1 MSYLLY
7 SQAAQHGQ
15 LTGLRQPQTPCPL
28 KLHEPVP
35 VTLHPAA
42 VYLSS
47 LSEGSRRSMLSSLNA
62 IARLLTEG
70 ECDAFSLDWSKLR
83 YHHTAA
89 VRTALKQRLAPT
101 TTNKMLVAL
110 RRVLKEAYRLDLIDA
125 KDYHKAVDISNVK
138 GTGKLR
144 GRALSISEIESLIE
158 CCNQQGDAMSL
169 RDAAVIAIL
178 RCCGIRRQE
187 IARLNLEDLDLATGE
202 LTIQRG
208 KGGKFRIVYLTTEA
222 IAMIEDWLEIRGYLP
237 GALICPVN
245 KGGKVTQRHFAE
257 DGDGIYKL
265 VKARAISAGV
275 KHFSPHDFR
284 RTFCSDLL
292 ASGEDIFTV
301 QELAGHVSPATTA
314 KYDRRGEAR
323 KRLAVMQL
331 KFR

>member
-7 SQAAQHGQ
+7 SQAEQ
-15 LTGLRQPQTPCPL
+15 L
-28 KLHEPVP
+28 KLHKPVP

-47 LSEGSRRSMLSSLNA
+47 LSEGSRRTMLYSLNA
-62 IARLLTEG
+62 IAELLTDG

-89 VRTALKQRLAPT
+89 VRTAFKERLAPT

-110 RRVLKEAYRLDLIDA
+110 RRVLTEAFRLDLMNANDF
-125 KDYHKAVDISNVK
+125 HKAVDIPKVK

-144 GRALSISEIESLIE
+144 GRALTLDEIESLIE
-158 CCNQQGDAMSL
+158 SCHQQGNAL
-169 RDAAVIAIL
+169 GFRDAAIIAIL
-178 RCCGIRRQE
+178 RCGGIRRQE
-187 IARLNLEDLDLATGE
+187 IVRLNLDDLNLKTGE
-202 LTIQRG
+202 LTVNRG
-208 KGGKFRIVYLTTEA
+208 KGNKYRLVYLTDEA
-222 IAMIEDWLEIRGYLP
+222 IAMIEDWLSKRGNVP

-245 KGGKVTQRHFAE
+245 RGGNITIRHFAS

-292 ASGEDIFTV
+292 EFGEDVFTV
-301 QELAGHVSPATTA
+301 QELAGHTSPVTTA
-314 KYDRRGEAR
+314 RYDKRGEGR
-323 KRLAVMQL
+323 KRRAVKHL
-331 KFR
+331 KFK

>member
-7 SQAAQHGQ
+7 SQAAQ
-15 LTGLRQPQTPCPL
+15 L

-62 IARLLTEG
+62 IARLLTEE

-110 RRVLKEAYRLDLIDA
+110 RRVLTEAYRLDLIEA
-125 KDYHKAVDISNVK
+125 SDYHKAVDLANVK

-144 GRALSISEIESLIE
+144 GRALSTNEIESLID
-158 CCNQQGDAMSL
+158 CCYEQGGAIAI

-178 RCCGIRRQE
+178 RCGGIRRQE
-187 IARLNLEDLDLATGE
+187 IVQLNLDDLDLATGE
-202 LTIQRG
+202 LTIHRG
-208 KGGKFRIVYLTTEA
+208 KGGKFRLVYLTTEA
-222 IAMIEDWLEIRGYLP
+222 IEMIEDWLEVRGNLS
-237 GALICPVN
+237 GSLICPVN
-245 KGGKVTQRHFAE
+245 KGGKVILRHFAR

-265 VKARAISAGV
+265 VKARALSAGV

-292 ASGEDIFTV
+292 AEGEDVFTV
-301 QELAGHVSPATTA
+301 QELAGHASPVTTA
-314 KYDRRGEAR
+314 KYDRRGEGR
-323 KRLAVMQL
+323 KRRAVKRL

>member
-1 MSYLLY
+1 MLY
-7 SQAAQHGQ
+7 SQAEQ
-15 LTGLRQPQTPCPL
+15 L

-47 LSEGSRRSMLSSLNA
+47 LSEGSRRTMLSSLNA
-62 IARLLTEG
+62 IAHLLTEG
-70 ECDAFSLDWSKLR
+70 ECDAFALDWSKLR

-110 RRVLKEAYRLDLIDA
+110 RQVLTVAYRLDLIEA
-125 KDYHKAVDISNVK
+125 SDYHKAVDISNVK
-138 GTGKLR
+138 GTGQLR
-144 GRALSISEIESLIE
+144 GRALTTDEIKSLID
-158 CCNQQGDAMSL
+158 CCYEKGNEIAL

-178 RCCGIRRQE
+178 RCGGIRRQE
-187 IARLNLEDLDLATGE
+187 MVRLELDDLDIITGE
-202 LTIQRG
+202 LAIRRG
-208 KGGKFRIVYLTTEA
+208 KGGKFRLVYLTRDA
-222 IAMIEDWLEIRGYLP
+222 IATIEDWLEVRGDAP

-245 KGGKVTQRHFAE
+245 KGGKVTLRHFAE

-292 ASGEDIFTV
+292 EFGEDVFTV
-301 QELAGHVSPATTA
+301 QELAGHASPATTA
-314 KYDRRGEAR
+314 KYDRRGEGR
-323 KRLAVMQL
+323 KRRAVKRL

>member
-7 SQAAQHGQ
+7 SQAAQ
-15 LTGLRQPQTPCPL
+15 L

-47 LSEGSRRSMLSSLNA
+47 LSQGSRRSMLSSLNA

-110 RRVLKEAYRLDLIDA
+110 RRVLTEAYRLDLIDA
-125 KDYHKAVDISNVK
+125 NDFHKAVDISNVK

-144 GRALSISEIESLIE
+144 GRALTGGEIESLIS
-158 CCNQQGDAMSL
+158 CCHEQGGAIAI
-169 RDAAVIAIL
+169 RDAAVLAIL
-178 RCCGIRRQE
+178 RCGGIRRQE
-187 IARLNLEDLDLATGE
+187 LVRLQIADLDLATGE
-202 LTIQRG
+202 LTIERG
-208 KGGKFRIVYLTTEA
+208 KGGKFRIVYLTNEA
-222 IAMIEDWLEIRGYLP
+222 IAMVEEWLEIRGNHP

-245 KGGKVTQRHFAE
+245 KGGNITLRHFAE

-265 VKARAISAGV
+265 VKARATMAGV

-292 ASGEDIFTV
+292 AEGEDVFTV
-301 QELAGHVSPATTA
+301 QELAGHASPATTA
-314 KYDRRGEAR
+314 KYDRRGEGR
-323 KRLAVMQL
+323 KRRAVKRL
-331 KFR
+331 KFK

>member
-1 MSYLLY
+1 VSYLLY
-7 SQAAQHGQ
+7 SQAEQ
-15 LTGLRQPQTPCPL
+15 L

-47 LSEGSRRSMLSSLNA
+47 LSEGSRRTMLSSLNA
-62 IARLLTEG
+62 IAHLLTEG
-70 ECDAFSLDWSKLR
+70 ECDAFALDWSKLR

-110 RRVLKEAYRLDLIDA
+110 RQVLTVAYRLDLIEA
-125 KDYHKAVDISNVK
+125 SDYHKAVDISNVK
-138 GTGKLR
+138 GTGQLR
-144 GRALSISEIESLIE
+144 GRALTTDEIKSLID
-158 CCNQQGDAMSL
+158 CCYEQGNEIAL

-178 RCCGIRRQE
+178 RCGGIRRQE
-187 IARLNLEDLDLATGE
+187 MVRLELDDLDLKTGE
-202 LTIQRG
+202 LAIRRG
-208 KGGKFRIVYLTTEA
+208 KGGKFRLVYLTRDA
-222 IAMIEDWLEIRGYLP
+222 IATIEDWLEVRCDAP

-245 KGGKVTQRHFAE
+245 KGGKVTLRHFAE

-292 ASGEDIFTV
+292 EFGEDVFTV
-301 QELAGHVSPATTA
+301 QELAGHASPATTA
-314 KYDRRGEAR
+314 KYDRRGEGR
-323 KRLAVMQL
+323 KRRAVKRL

>member
-7 SQAAQHGQ
+7 SQAEQ
-15 LTGLRQPQTPCPL
+15 L

-47 LSEGSRRSMLSSLNA
+47 LSEGSRRTMLSSLNA
-62 IARLLTEG
+62 IARLLTEE

-110 RRVLKEAYRLDLIDA
+110 RRVLTEAYRLDLIDA
-125 KDYHKAVDISNVK
+125 NDFHKAVDISNVK

-144 GRALSISEIESLIE
+144 GRALTTSEIESLIE
-158 CCNQQGDAMSL
+158 CCYEQGGAMSSTSSAIAK

-178 RCCGIRRQE
+178 RCGGIRRQE
-187 IARLNLEDLDLATGE
+187 LVRLQIADLDLVTGE
-202 LTIQRG
+202 LSIERG
-208 KGGKFRIVYLTTEA
+208 KGGKFRIVYLTNEA
-222 IAMIEDWLEIRGYLP
+222 IAMIKDWLEIRGNHP

-245 KGGKVTQRHFAE
+245 KGGNITLRHFAE

-265 VKARAISAGV
+265 VKARAMSAGV

-292 ASGEDIFTV
+292 AEGEDVFTV
-301 QELAGHVSPATTA
+301 QELAGHASPATTA
-314 KYDRRGEAR
+314 KYDRRGEGR
-323 KRLAVMQL
+323 KRRAVKRL

>member
-7 SQAAQHGQ
+7 SQAEQ
-15 LTGLRQPQTPCPL
+15 L

-47 LSEGSRRSMLSSLNA
+47 LSEGSRRTMLSSLNE

-70 ECDAFSLDWSKLR
+70 ECDAFALDWSKLR

-110 RRVLKEAYRLDLIDA
+110 RRVLTEAYRLDLIDA

-138 GTGKLR
+138 GTGQLR
-144 GRALSISEIESLIE
+144 GRALTTSEIESLIS
-158 CCNQQGDAMSL
+158 CCQEQKSAIAL
-169 RDAAVIAIL
+169 RDAAAIAIL
-178 RCCGIRRQE
+178 RCGGIRRQE
-187 IARLNLEDLDLATGE
+187 MVQMKLDDLDLKTGE
-202 LTIQRG
+202 LTIRQG
-208 KGGKFRIVYLTTEA
+208 KGGKFRLVYLTDEA
-222 IAMIEDWLEIRGYLP
+222 IALVEDWLEIRDYAP

-245 KGGKVTQRHFAE
+245 KGGKVTLRHFAA

-265 VKARAISAGV
+265 VKARAMMAGV

-292 ASGEDIFTV
+292 EFGEDVFTV
-301 QELAGHVSPATTA
+301 QELAGHASPATTA
-314 KYDRRGEAR
+314 KYDRRGEGR
-323 KRLAVMQL
+323 KRRAVKRL

>member
-7 SQAAQHGQ
+7 SQAEQ
-15 LTGLRQPQTPCPL
+15 L

-47 LSEGSRRSMLSSLNA
+47 LSEGSRRAMLSSLNA
-62 IARLLTEG
+62 IARLLTED

-110 RRVLKEAYRLDLIDA
+110 RRVLTEAYRLDLIEA
-125 KDYHKAVDISNVK
+125 SNYHKAVDIPNVK

-144 GRALSISEIESLIE
+144 GRALTIDEIKSLIR
-158 CCNQQGDAMSL
+158 CCHEQGDAIAI

-178 RCCGIRRQE
+178 RCGGIRRQE
-187 IARLNLEDLDLATGE
+187 IVQLNLDDLDLATGE
-202 LTIQRG
+202 LSIRRG
-208 KGGKFRIVYLTTEA
+208 KGGKFRLVYLTTEA
-222 IAMIEDWLEIRGYLP
+222 IGMIEDWLEVRGNLP

-245 KGGKVTQRHFAE
+245 KGGKVTLRHFAS

-265 VKARAISAGV
+265 VKARAMIAGV

-292 ASGEDIFTV
+292 AEGEDVFTV
-301 QELAGHVSPATTA
+301 QELAGHASPATTA
-314 KYDRRGEAR
+314 KYDRRGEGR
-323 KRLAVMQL
+323 KRRAVKRL

>member
-7 SQAAQHGQ
+7 SQAEQ
-15 LTGLRQPQTPCPL
+15 L

-47 LSEGSRRSMLSSLNA
+47 LSEGSRRTMLSSLNA
-62 IARLLTEG
+62 IAHLLTEG

-110 RRVLKEAYRLDLIDA
+110 RRVLTEAYRLDLIDA

-138 GTGKLR
+138 GTGQLR
-144 GRALSISEIESLIE
+144 GRALAASEIESLIE
-158 CCNQQGDAMSL
+158 CCYEQGGAIGK
-169 RDAAVIAIL
+169 RDAAAIAIL
-178 RCCGIRRQE
+178 RCGGIRRQE
-187 IARLNLEDLDLATGE
+187 MVQLELDDLDLKTGE
-202 LTIQRG
+202 LTIRRG
-208 KGGKFRIVYLTTEA
+208 KGGKFRLVYLTSEA
-222 IAMIEDWLEIRGYLP
+222 ISMIEDWLEVRGDAP

-245 KGGKVTQRHFAE
+245 KGGKVTLRRFAA

-265 VKARAISAGV
+265 VKARAMMAGV

-292 ASGEDIFTV
+292 AEGEDVFTV
-301 QELAGHVSPATTA
+301 QELAGHASPATTA
-314 KYDRRGEAR
+314 KYDRRGEGR
-323 KRLAVMQL
+323 KRRAVKRL

>member
-7 SQAAQHGQ
+7 SQAAQ
-15 LTGLRQPQTPCPL
+15 L

-110 RRVLKEAYRLDLIDA
+110 RRVLTEAYRLDLIEA
-125 KDYHKAVDISNVK
+125 SDYHKAVDLANVK

-144 GRALSISEIESLIE
+144 GRALSTNEIESLID
-158 CCNQQGDAMSL
+158 CCYEQGGAIAI

-178 RCCGIRRQE
+178 RCGGIRRQE
-187 IARLNLEDLDLATGE
+187 IVQLNLDDLDLATGE
-202 LTIQRG
+202 LTIHRG
-208 KGGKFRIVYLTTEA
+208 KGGKFRLVYLTTEA
-222 IAMIEDWLEIRGYLP
+222 ISMIKDWLEIRGDLP

-245 KGGKVTQRHFAE
+245 KGGKVILRHFAS

-265 VKARAISAGV
+265 VKARAMIASV

-292 ASGEDIFTV
+292 AEGEDVFTV
-301 QELAGHVSPATTA
+301 QELAGHASPATTA
-314 KYDRRGEAR
+314 KYDRRGEGR
-323 KRLAVMQL
+323 KRRAVKRL

>member
-7 SQAAQHGQ
+7 SQTEH
-15 LTGLRQPQTPCPL
+15 L
-28 KLHEPVP
+28 KLNEPVP

-47 LSEGSRRSMLSSLNA
+47 LSEGSRRTMLSSLNA
-62 IARLLTEG
+62 IAGLLTEG

-89 VRTALKQRLAPT
+89 VRTALKERLAPT

-110 RRVLKEAYRLDLIDA
+110 RRVLTEAYRLDLMEASDF
-125 KDYHKAVDISNVK
+125 HKAVDIPNVK

-144 GRALSISEIESLIE
+144 GRALSTSEIECLIKSCHE
-158 CCNQQGDAMSL
+158 PNNTLGL

-178 RCCGIRRQE
+178 RCGGIRRQE
-187 IARLNLEDLDLATGE
+187 IVKLNLEDLDLATGE
-202 LTIQRG
+202 LTIGQG
-208 KGGKFRIVYLTTEA
+208 KGNKYRLVYLTNEA
-222 IAMIEDWLEIRGYLP
+222 IVMIKDWLNVRGNRP

-245 KGGKVTQRHFAE
+245 KGGNINQRHFAT

-265 VKARAISAGV
+265 VKARAIMAGV

-292 ASGEDIFTV
+292 ENGEDVFTV
-301 QELAGHVSPATTA
+301 QELAGHTSPVTTA
-314 KYDRRGEAR
+314 KYDLRGESR
-323 KRLAVMQL
+323 KRRAVKGL

>member
-7 SQAAQHGQ
+7 SQAEQ
-15 LTGLRQPQTPCPL
+15 L
-28 KLHEPVP
+28 KLPQPVP

-62 IARLLTEG
+62 IARLLTEE

-110 RRVLKEAYRLDLIDA
+110 RQVLTVAYRLDLIEA
-125 KDYHKAVDISNVK
+125 SDYHKAVDIPNVK
-138 GTGKLR
+138 GTGQLR
-144 GRALSISEIESLIE
+144 GRALTTREIESLIE
-158 CCNQQGDAMSL
+158 CCYEQGGAIAI

-178 RCCGIRRQE
+178 RCGGIRRQE
-187 IARLNLEDLDLATGE
+187 IVQLNLDDLDLATEE
-202 LTIQRG
+202 LTIRRG
-208 KGGKFRIVYLTTEA
+208 KGGKFRLVYLTTEA
-222 IAMIEDWLEIRGYLP
+222 IGMIEDWLEVRSDLP

-245 KGGKVTQRHFAE
+245 KGGKVILRHFAS

-292 ASGEDIFTV
+292 AEGEDVFTV
-301 QELAGHVSPATTA
+301 QELAGHASPATTA
-314 KYDRRGEAR
+314 KYDRRGEGR
-323 KRLAVMQL
+323 KRRAVKRL

>member
-7 SQAAQHGQ
+7 SQAEQ
-15 LTGLRQPQTPCPL
+15 L
-28 KLHEPVP
+28 KLAQPVP

-47 LSEGSRRSMLSSLNA
+47 LSEGSRRSMLSSLNS

-110 RRVLKEAYRLDLIDA
+110 RRVLTEAYRLDLIDA
-125 KDYHKAVDISNVK
+125 SDYHKAVDISNVK

-144 GRALSISEIESLIE
+144 GRALITDEIESLIE
-158 CCNQQGDAMSL
+158 CCYEQGDAIAK

-178 RCCGIRRQE
+178 RCGGIRRQE
-187 IARLNLEDLDLATGE
+187 IVRLNLDDLDLATGE
-202 LTIQRG
+202 LNIRRG
-208 KGGKFRIVYLTTEA
+208 KGGKFRLVYLTPEA
-222 IAMIEDWLEIRGYLP
+222 MSMVEDWLEVRGDLP
-237 GALICPVN
+237 GPLICPVN
-245 KGGKVTQRHFAE
+245 KGGKVILRHFAE

-292 ASGEDIFTV
+292 AEGEDVFTV
-301 QELAGHVSPATTA
+301 QELAGHASPATTA
-314 KYDRRGEAR
+314 KYDRRGEGR
-323 KRLAVMQL
+323 KRRAVKRL

>member
-7 SQAAQHGQ
+7 SQAEQ
-15 LTGLRQPQTPCPL
+15 L
-28 KLHEPVP
+28 KLHEPVS

-47 LSEGSRRSMLSSLNA
+47 LSEGSRRTMLSSLNA
-62 IARLLTEG
+62 IAHLLTEG
-70 ECDAFSLDWSKLR
+70 ECDAFALDWSKLR

-110 RRVLKEAYRLDLIDA
+110 RQVLTVAYRLDLIEA
-125 KDYHKAVDISNVK
+125 SDYHKAVDISNVK
-138 GTGKLR
+138 GTGQLR
-144 GRALSISEIESLIE
+144 GRALTIDEIKSLID
-158 CCNQQGDAMSL
+158 CCHQQGNEIAL

-178 RCCGIRRQE
+178 RCGGIRRQE
-187 IARLNLEDLDLATGE
+187 IVRLKLDDLDLKTGE
-202 LTIQRG
+202 LTIRRG
-208 KGGKFRIVYLTTEA
+208 KGGKFRLVYLTRDA
-222 IAMIEDWLEIRGYLP
+222 IATIEDWLEVRGDAP

-245 KGGKVTQRHFAE
+245 KGGKVTLRHFASN
-257 DGDGIYKL
+257 GDGIYKL
-265 VKARAISAGV
+265 VKARATMAGV

-292 ASGEDIFTV
+292 EFGEDVFTV
-301 QELAGHVSPATTA
+301 QELAGHASPATTA
-314 KYDRRGEAR
+314 KYDRRGEGR
-323 KRLAVMQL
+323 KRRAVKRL

>member
-7 SQAAQHGQ
+7 SQAEQ
-15 LTGLRQPQTPCPL
+15 L
-28 KLHEPVP
+28 KLSSPVP

-47 LSEGSRRSMLSSLNA
+47 LSKGSRRTMLSSLNA
-62 IARLLTEG
+62 IAGLLTDN
-70 ECDAFSLDWSKLR
+70 ECDAFSLDWAKLR

-89 VRTALKQRLAPT
+89 VRTALKERLAPT

-110 RRVLKEAYRLDLIDA
+110 RRVLTEAYRLDLMEASDF
-125 KDYHKAVDISNVK
+125 HKAVDIPNVK
-138 GTGKLR
+138 GSGKLR
-144 GRALSISEIESLIE
+144 GRALNICEIERLIKSCHE
-158 CCNQQGDAMSL
+158 QNNSIGL

-178 RCCGIRRQE
+178 RCGGIRRQE
-187 IARLNLEDLDLATGE
+187 IVRLNLDDLDLATGE
-202 LTIQRG
+202 LTIGQG
-208 KGGKFRIVYLTTEA
+208 KGNKYRLVYLTDEA
-222 IAMIEDWLEIRGYLP
+222 VAMIKDWLNVRGNAP

-245 KGGKVTQRHFAE
+245 KGGNINLRHFAT

-265 VKARAISAGV
+265 VKARAITAGV

-292 ASGEDIFTV
+292 ESGNDVFTV
-301 QELAGHVSPATTA
+301 QELAGHTSPVTTA
-314 KYDRRGEAR
+314 KYDKRGETR
-323 KRLAVMQL
+323 KRKAVKGL

>member
-7 SQAAQHGQ
+7 SQAEQ
-15 LTGLRQPQTPCPL
+15 L
-28 KLHEPVP
+28 KLLQPVP

-89 VRTALKQRLAPT
+89 VRTALKQRLAPA

-110 RRVLKEAYRLDLIDA
+110 RRVLTEAYRLDLIEA
-125 KDYHKAVDISNVK
+125 SDYHKAVDLANVK
-138 GTGKLR
+138 GTGQLR
-144 GRALSISEIESLIE
+144 GRALTTDEIESLIE
-158 CCNQQGDAMSL
+158 CCHQREDAISL

-178 RCCGIRRQE
+178 RCGGIRRQE
-187 IARLNLEDLDLATGE
+187 IVQLKLEDLDLATGE
-202 LTIQRG
+202 LTIRRG
-208 KGGKFRIVYLTTEA
+208 KGGKFRLVYLTTEA
-222 IAMIEDWLEIRGYLP
+222 MGMVKNWLEVRGELP
-237 GALICPVN
+237 GPLICPVN
-245 KGGKVTQRHFAE
+245 KGGKVILRHFAV

-265 VKARAISAGV
+265 VKARAMMAGV

-292 ASGEDIFTV
+292 AEGEDVFTV
-301 QELAGHVSPATTA
+301 QELAGHASPATTA
-314 KYDRRGEAR
+314 KYDRRGEGR
-323 KRLAVMQL
+323 KRRAVKRL

>member
-1 MSYLLY
+1 
-7 SQAAQHGQ
+7 
-15 LTGLRQPQTPCPL
+15 LRQPQTPCPL

-89 VRTALKQRLAPT
+89 VRTALKQRLAPA

-110 RRVLKEAYRLDLIDA
+110 RRVLTEAYRLDLIEA
-125 KDYHKAVDISNVK
+125 SDYHKAVDISNVK
-138 GTGKLR
+138 GTGQLR
-144 GRALSISEIESLIE
+144 GRALTTSEIENLIK
-158 CCNQQGDAMSL
+158 CCYEQGGAIGR
-169 RDAAVIAIL
+169 RDAAVIAVL
-178 RCCGIRRQE
+178 RCGGIRRQE
-187 IARLNLEDLDLATGE
+187 IVQLKLDDLDLATGE
-202 LTIQRG
+202 LTIRRG
-208 KGGKFRIVYLTTEA
+208 KGGKFRLVYLTTEA
-222 IAMIEDWLEIRGYLP
+222 MDMVEDWLEVRGDLP

-245 KGGKVTQRHFAE
+245 KGSKVTLRHFAA

-265 VKARAISAGV
+265 VKARAMMAGV

-292 ASGEDIFTV
+292 AEGEDVFTV
-301 QELAGHVSPATTA
+301 QELADHASPATTA
-314 KYDRRGEAR
+314 KYDRRGEGR
-323 KRLAVMQL
+323 KRRAVKRL